1 LMTADWSHPNRQSSI
16 VPLQSSLYNR
26 HSAIRCLGSGDGM
39 PDIGMESSVAPD
51 YVKEP
56 AEARRAKAN

>member
-1 LMTADWSHPNRQSSI
+1 MTTGKGN
-16 VPLQSSLYNR
+16 LG
-26 HSAIRCLGSGDGM
+26 CLGSGDGM

-56 AEARRAKAN
+56 ADARRAEAN

>member
-1 LMTADWSHPNRQSSI
+1 
-16 VPLQSSLYNR
+16 
-26 HSAIRCLGSGDGM
+26 M

-56 AEARRAKAN
+56 TFAASQLRRGKLEGYRAATRRVEAD